1 MGVAPELKGRTLYIP
16 RMTYGGA
23 KAFAAAT
30 RSVGINGQLSPE
42 SSKRTLELAKH
53 YTSGDECYPQ
63 QVTLGEFLQVMRSK
77 DFAPGKTAFFMPTAG
92 GPCRFGQYATYM
104 KRLLRDFGYQ
114 EAIVVSPASDNSYD
128 ELGKEAGAEL
138 MRTGWRAL
146 VSADILRKMML
157 RTRPYELHKGDT
169 DQVYEESLNS
179 ICRVLEREGVKHNER
194 LAQLVDA
201 MTEARGKFRS
211 IPARYDK
218 SRPLIGVVGEIFC
231 RLNRFSNDEL
241 IRIIEE
247 QGGEAWLSDVSE
259 WIWYTNWDQIK
270 NIIRKGKKV
279 SLEMLGAR
287 LKNYIQ
293 KRDEHALLKP
303 FHEDLRGY
311 EEAENIEVVLNYSE
325 RYLPPRGSLGEMV
338 LSTGKAIYV
347 YEKGADGIVDISPF
361 TCMNGITCEAI
372 YPNLSRDH
380 DGIPIRIFYFDG
392 TQSNLD
398 RDVGIFLELAKSYQR
413 RKKKERLYPSCFN

>member
-1 MGVAPELKGRTLYIP
+1 MGEAPELKGRTLYIP

-23 KAFAAAT
+23 KAFAAAV

-77 DFAPGKTAFFMPTAG
+77 EFDPQKTAFFMPTAG

-104 KRLLRDFGYQ
+104 KRLLKEFGYQ
-114 EAIVVSPASDNSYD
+114 EAIVVSPSSVSSYD
-128 ELGKEAGAEL
+128 ELGEEAGAGL

-146 VSADILRKMML
+146 ASADILRKML
-157 RTRPYELHKGDT
+157 LKTRPYELHQGDT
-169 DQVYEESLNS
+169 DQVYEESLDL
-179 ICRVLEREGVKHNER
+179 ICRVLEKRGVSHKER
-194 LAQLVDA
+194 LAQLV
-201 MTEARGKFRS
+201 EALTKACDRFRS

-247 QGGEAWLSDVSE
+247 QGGEVWLSDIAE
-259 WIWYTNWDQIK
+259 WIWYTNWDQIES
-270 NIIRKGKKV
+270 IIREGKRV
-279 SLEMLGAR
+279 SLEMLGAK

-293 KRDEHALLKP
+293 KRDEHALLEP
-303 FHEDLRGY
+303 FKEDIQGY
-311 EEAENIEVVLNYSE
+311 EEPEHIEVVLDYSE

-338 LSTGKAIYV
+338 LSTGKAIYL

-413 RKKKERLYPSCFN
+413 RKEKKRVYPSYFN

>member
-1 MGVAPELKGRTLYIP
+1 MEVASILKGRNLYIP

-23 KAFAAAT
+23 KAFAAAV

-77 DFAPGKTAFFMPTAG
+77 EFVPKKTAFFMPTAG

-146 VSADILRKMML
+146 VSADILRKML
-157 RTRPYELHKGDT
+157 LKTRPYELNKGDT
-169 DQVYEESLNS
+169 DRAYEESLDL
-179 ICRVLEREGVKHNER
+179 ICQVLEKIGVRHKDR

-201 MTEARGKFRS
+201 LTKARHRFRS

-247 QGGEAWLSDVSE
+247 QGGEVWLSDVSE
-259 WIWYTNWDQIK
+259 WLWYTNWDQIK
-270 NIIRKGKKV
+270 HIIRKGKKV
-279 SLEMLGAR
+279 SLEMLGAK

-293 KRDEHALLKP
+293 KKDEHALLEP
-303 FHEDLRGY
+303 FKEDFQGY
-311 EEAENIEVVLNYSE
+311 EEPEHVEEVLNYSK
-325 RYLPPRGSLGEMV
+325 RYLPPRGCLGEMV
-338 LSTGKAIYV
+338 LSTGKAIYL

-361 TCMNGITCEAI
+361 TCMNGITCEAV

-380 DGIPIRIFYFDG
+380 DGLPIRIFYFDG

-398 RDVGIFLELAKSYQR
+398 RDMGIFLELAKSYQR
-413 RKKKERLYPSCFN
+413 RKKKNRVYPFCFN

>member
-23 KAFAAAT
+23 KAFAAAV

-77 DFAPGKTAFFMPTAG
+77 DFVPGKTAFFMPTAG

-114 EAIVVSPASDNSYD
+114 EAIVVSPTSDNSYD
-128 ELGKEAGAEL
+128 EVGKEAGAEL

-169 DQVYEESLNS
+169 DSVYEESLNS
-179 ICRVLEREGVKHNER
+179 IYRVLERKGVKHNER

-201 MTEARGKFRS
+201 MTEARDRFRS

-293 KRDEHALLKP
+293 KKDEHTLLEP

-338 LSTGKAIYV
+338 LSTGKSIYV

-413 RKKKERLYPSCFN
+413 RKKKKRVYPSCFN

>member
-1 MGVAPELKGRTLYIP
+1 MGVAPILKGRTLYLP

-30 RSVGINGQLSPE
+30 RSVGIDGQLSPE

-77 DFAPGKTAFFMPTAG
+77 DFAPEKTAFFMPTAG

-114 EAIVVSPASDNSYD
+114 DALVVSPTSDNSYD
-128 ELGKEAGAEL
+128 ELGAEAGAEL

-157 RTRPYELHKGDT
+157 KTRPYEINKGET
-169 DQVYEESLNS
+169 DQVYEESLGI
-179 ICRVLEREGVKHNER
+179 ICRVLEKKGVSHKER
-194 LAQLVDA
+194 LAQLV
-201 MTEARGKFRS
+201 EALTKARDRFRS
-211 IPARYDK
+211 IPAKYDK

-247 QGGEAWLSDVSE
+247 QGGEAWLSDISE

-279 SLEMLGAR
+279 SLEMLGAK

-293 KRDEHALLKP
+293 KKDEHALLEP
-303 FHEDLRGY
+303 FKEDFRGY
-311 EEAENIEVVLNYSE
+311 EEPEHIEEVLNYSE

-338 LSTGKAIYV
+338 LSTGKAIYL

-372 YPNLSRDH
+372 YPNLSRDY
-380 DGIPIRIFYFDG
+380 DGLPVRIFYFDG

-413 RKKKERLYPSCFN
+413 RKKKKRVYPFYFN